1 MPSKASLLSTF
12 VVLFGLVAVPATSAR
27 ADLISP
33 GNQLW
38 QQGSGGLADE
48 PEGEDRAPTGVAGVY
63 RSRGDAFGQVVAS
76 GDFNGDGVKD
86 VAVGAPDEDAPVE
99 NVEENADYS
108 SLDPG
113 IGAVTIIYGARGE
126 GGLNSTVRPDQLFT
140 PASDGLDATPATAA
154 QEFGYALAAGDL
166 NGDRADDLAIGVPG
180 NRGGGV
186 VVLYSTGPGGPNAGL
201 TTTGAQFWSQDST
214 GIHGGSEADDRFGAA
229 LATATFSGDGY
240 ADLAIGAPGEDDE
253 AGAVNVIYGSSGG
266 LGPNFNQMWDQNSDG
281 IEGGAEGIDDN
292 CSAGFLCGDVRG
304 DNFGWSLAAGDY
316 DSNGRQDLAIG
327 VPYERTDQGEAGAVS
342 VIYSN
347 GNGLASANDQFFEQG
362 SDRDAVDGTG
372 HGDERF
378 GWSLAAGRF
387 SNYGGDSLA
396 IGVPGDDSG
405 AGAVNVIYSSPHGLD
420 PSAIADQRWTQ
431 NSDGIEGAQEEH
443 DLFGKSVAA
452 GRFRGTDDL
461 DALAIGVPGEDEQAG
476 AVAVLYPDEG
486 GVIRE
491 LRAGG
496 DQLWQ
501 QGYDGLQGRRESN
514 DQLGSALA
522 TGDLDGNGAEDLV
535 AGARFEDDHA
545 GAINAIYSARPAG
558 RGDRTPPSV
567 TETVSG
573 RMGRNGWYIGDVV
586 VTFAASDPES
596 PILSQSGCDRVMLT
610 SDGVKE
616 LTCRARSAGGVS
628 TRSVTIRRD
637 TVAPTLTATR
647 TPTNAAGWSKDDVR
661 VEFTCADE
669 QSGVDVCTPPRT
681 VSSEGRGQSV
691 LGAAEDRAGHAVH
704 LTVDAINIDKTPPG
718 VGAGRTQANRAGWN
732 NSDVDIEFECGD
744 ELSGVAS
751 CPGPQ
756 QLTQEGAEQT
766 AVGIATDRA
775 GNAQAFDYRHIN
787 IDKTPPTITAKRAPA
802 LDADGKPTGATA
814 AVFTCSDALSGV
826 LSCPDPVVLDDDD
839 PGKSVSGTA
848 TDRAGNTVM
857 QELPLG

>member
-1 MPSKASLLSTF
+1 M
-12 VVLFGLVAVPATSAR
+12 
-27 ADLISP
+27 
-33 GNQLW
+33 
-38 QQGSGGLADE
+38 
-48 PEGEDRAPTGVAGVY
+48 
-63 RSRGDAFGQVVAS
+63 
-76 GDFNGDGVKD
+76 
-86 VAVGAPDEDAPVE
+86 
-99 NVEENADYS
+99 
-108 SLDPG
+108 
-113 IGAVTIIYGARGE
+113 
-126 GGLNSTVRPDQLFT
+126 
-140 PASDGLDATPATAA
+140 
-154 QEFGYALAAGDL
+154 
-166 NGDRADDLAIGVPG
+166 
-180 NRGGGV
+180 
-186 VVLYSTGPGGPNAGL
+186 LYSTGPGGPNAGL

-266 LGPNFNQMWDQNSDG
+266 LGPNFRPDVDQNSDG

-316 DSNGRQDLAIG
+316 DGDGRQDLAIG

-431 NSDGIEGAQEEH
+431 NSDGIEGAQEDD

-452 GRFRGTDDL
+452 GRFRGT
-461 DALAIGVPGEDEQAG
+461 GRSG
-476 AVAVLYPDEG
+476 
-486 GVIRE
+486 
-491 LRAGG
+491 RARDRRPRRGRASRR
-496 DQLWQ
+496 
-501 QGYDGLQGRRESN
+501 GRRALPRRGRRDPRASRRRATSS
-514 DQLGSALA
+514 GSRATTASKAAGRATTSSAPHWRPATSTATAPRTWWRARASRTTTRARSTRSTPRARRRGA
-522 TGDLDGNGAEDLV
+522 TGRHRPSPRPSRGGWDAT
-535 AGARFEDDHA
+535 AG
-545 GAINAIYSARPAG
+545 
-558 RGDRTPPSV
+558 
-567 TETVSG
+567 
-573 RMGRNGWYIGDVV
+573 YIGDVV
-586 VTFAASDPES
+586 VTFAVSDPES

-647 TPTNAAGWSKDDVR
+647 TPANAAGWSKDDVR

-681 VSSEGRGQSV
+681 VSSEGRGQSS
-691 LGAAEDRAGHAVH
+691 ARRRIARA
-704 LTVDAINIDKTPPG
+704 TPC
-718 VGAGRTQANRAGWN
+718 T
-732 NSDVDIEFECGD
+732 
-744 ELSGVAS
+744 
-751 CPGPQ
+751 
-756 QLTQEGAEQT
+756 
-766 AVGIATDRA
+766 
-775 GNAQAFDYRHIN
+775 
-787 IDKTPPTITAKRAPA
+787 
-802 LDADGKPTGATA
+802 
-814 AVFTCSDALSGV
+814 
-826 LSCPDPVVLDDDD
+826 
-839 PGKSVSGTA
+839 
-848 TDRAGNTVM
+848 
-857 QELPLG
+857 

>member
-1 MPSKASLLSTF
+1 
-12 VVLFGLVAVPATSAR
+12 
-27 ADLISP
+27 
-33 GNQLW
+33 
-38 QQGSGGLADE
+38 
-48 PEGEDRAPTGVAGVY
+48 
-63 RSRGDAFGQVVAS
+63 
-76 GDFNGDGVKD
+76 
-86 VAVGAPDEDAPVE
+86 
-99 NVEENADYS
+99 
-108 SLDPG
+108 
-113 IGAVTIIYGARGE
+113 
-126 GGLNSTVRPDQLFT
+126 
-140 PASDGLDATPATAA
+140 
-154 QEFGYALAAGDL
+154 
-166 NGDRADDLAIGVPG
+166 
-180 NRGGGV
+180 
-186 VVLYSTGPGGPNAGL
+186 
-201 TTTGAQFWSQDST
+201 
-214 GIHGGSEADDRFGAA
+214 
-229 LATATFSGDGY
+229 
-240 ADLAIGAPGEDDE
+240 
-253 AGAVNVIYGSSGG
+253 
-266 LGPNFNQMWDQNSDG
+266 
-281 IEGGAEGIDDN
+281 
-292 CSAGFLCGDVRG
+292 
-304 DNFGWSLAAGDY
+304 
-316 DSNGRQDLAIG
+316 
-327 VPYERTDQGEAGAVS
+327 
-342 VIYSN
+342 
-347 GNGLASANDQFFEQG
+347 
-362 SDRDAVDGTG
+362 
-372 HGDERF
+372 
-378 GWSLAAGRF
+378 
-387 SNYGGDSLA
+387 
-396 IGVPGDDSG
+396 
-405 AGAVNVIYSSPHGLD
+405 
-420 PSAIADQRWTQ
+420 
-431 NSDGIEGAQEEH
+431 
-443 DLFGKSVAA
+443 
-452 GRFRGTDDL
+452 L

-586 VTFAASDPES
+586 VTFAVSDPES

-647 TPTNAAGWSKDDVR
+647 TPANAAGWSKDDVR